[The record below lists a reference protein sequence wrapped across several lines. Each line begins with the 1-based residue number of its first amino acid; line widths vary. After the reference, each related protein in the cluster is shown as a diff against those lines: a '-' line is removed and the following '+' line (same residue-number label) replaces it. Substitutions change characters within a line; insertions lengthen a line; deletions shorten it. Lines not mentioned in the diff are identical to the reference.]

1 MARCPAKAAGR
12 VRLAAGVGRLAAGA
26 GRLAAGRAAVH
37 NPAAC
42 PTGGLF
48 AR

>member
-1 MARCPAKAAGR
+1 M
-12 VRLAAGVGRLAAGA
+12 GRLAVGAGRLAVGAGRLAVGA